1 MTADI
6 GRHRGGALESAKSR
20 RYVAGN
26 AIFCSD
32 RSSQYTT
39 GRSRVGAR
47 QRRAPVVQPHR
58 QLPRQHRSRVV
69 LRHGEERDV
78 LQGKLRYQ
86 GRRQACRHRAH
97 RGRLRPEKA
106 LRPSVTRCPRM
117 PWSRSSST
125 RSLNRNCFPLPPSS
139 SILPVRKL
147 DTDHIGISGTATLLS
162 IKDSSLTLALH
173 RRFEVCR
180 TLLLENCQPNAFLR
194 IERNKQRQGPKQ
206 QQLQMWHSYL
216 RRMSR
221 QSQHK
226 RGRGQHPWWLCHQG
240 SYTDVPYWDVEAV
253 KQYGTD

>member
-1 MTADI
+1 MNLHSGSNI
-6 GRHRGGALESAKSR
+6 RG
-20 RYVAGN
+20 
-26 AIFCSD
+26 
-32 RSSQYTT
+32 
-39 GRSRVGAR
+39 
-47 QRRAPVVQPHR
+47 
-58 QLPRQHRSRVV
+58 
-69 LRHGEERDV
+69 
-78 LQGKLRYQ
+78 
-86 GRRQACRHRAH
+86 
-97 RGRLRPEKA
+97 
-106 LRPSVTRCPRM
+106 SVHM